1 LKQCEWCSKQ
11 FSPSVSYQIY
21 CCTGCRDEAT
31 KEKIAERHKFLKI
44 KNRRSKVRFCA
55 GGCGGKLSV
64 YNEDTVCASCSVSIK
79 EVNLGL
85 KEIKRLI
92 NEAESKRDE

>member
-1 LKQCEWCSKQ
+1 MKQCEWCNKQ

-21 CCTGCRDEAT
+21 CSVGCRDEAT

-44 KNRRSKVRFCA
+44 KNRRSKTRLCS
-55 GGCGGKLSV
+55 GGCGSTLSV
-64 YNEDTVCASCSVSIK
+64 YNEDSLCASCSVNIK
-79 EVNLGL
+79 EVNLKI

-92 NEAESKRDE
+92 NETQSERD